1 LFKREGNDLVMNL
14 NLKLSDAL
22 LGTEYPIQTLDGE
35 IKVTIPEGVTINE
48 ILRVRGKGVP
58 VSKNKRGDLLI
69 KLNIKL
75 PSKISRTSRALIEEL
90 KKEGI

>member
-1 LFKREGNDLVMNL
+1 MNL

-22 LGTEYPIQTLDGE
+22 LGAEYPIQTLDGE
-35 IKVTIPEGVTINE
+35 IKVTIPEGVGINE
-48 ILRVRGKGVP
+48 VLRVRGKGVP
-58 VSKNKRGDLLI
+58 VSKSKRGDLLI

-75 PSKISRTSRALIEEL
+75 PSKISRKSREIIEEL

>member
-1 LFKREGNDLVMNL
+1 MNL

-22 LGTEYPIQTLDGE
+22 LGVEHPIQTLDGE
-35 IKVTIPEGVTINE
+35 IKVTIPEGVSINE

-69 KLNIKL
+69 KLNIKM
-75 PSKISRTSRALIEEL
+75 PSKISRSSRALIEEL

>member
-1 LFKREGNDLVMNL
+1 M
-14 NLKLSDAL
+14 
-22 LGTEYPIQTLDGE
+22 
-35 IKVTIPEGVTINE
+35 TIPEGVSVNE

-69 KLNIKL
+69 KLHIKL
-75 PSKISRTSRALIEEL
+75 PNKLSRHSRELIEEL